1 MERHHP
7 DGDSPSPD
15 REGMSRAQKRKR
27 AVERPSRP
35 KHLRDEEAPSTK
47 EGSNVRDNIRS
58 QQEFTRF
65 YSPTEELA
73 NSITHGLGIV
83 FGIAGLGVLSGF
95 SSRYGDAWHIV
106 SCSIYAA
113 TLILLY
119 TASTLYHAIP
129 WSRAK
134 RIFQVLDH
142 GAIFLLIAGTY
153 TPFTLVPLRGPWGWS
168 LFGLIW
174 GLALLGL
181 VCQFLDIGRN
191 NRFMLALYLIMGWA
205 IVVAIKPL
213 AAGVAKGG
221 LWLLALGGLS
231 YTFGVIFYVGK
242 RIPYHH
248 ALWHLFVLLGSVFH
262 FFAVLL
268 YVVLPR

>member
-1 MERHHP
+1 MPTVEARHEWDRGSRERGGP
-7 DGDSPSPD
+7 GRAPPAKPEAPLGRPLQYALSPRPTQPRSGCADSPHGVRARDD
-15 REGMSRAQKRKR
+15 RAFP
-27 AVERPSRP
+27 VPP
-35 KHLRDEEAPSTK
+35 
-47 EGSNVRDNIRS
+47 
-58 QQEFTRF
+58 
-65 YSPTEELA
+65 
-73 NSITHGLGIV
+73 
-83 FGIAGLGVLSGF
+83 VL
-95 SSRYGDAWHIV
+95 
-106 SCSIYAA
+106 
-113 TLILLY
+113 
-119 TASTLYHAIP
+119 
-129 WSRAK
+129 
-134 RIFQVLDH
+134 
-142 GAIFLLIAGTY
+142 
-153 TPFTLVPLRGPWGWS
+153 PFTLVPLRGPWGWS

-221 LWLLALGGLS
+221 LWLLTLGGLS
-231 YTFGVIFYVGK
+231 YTFGVVFYVGK

-268 YVVLPR
+268 YVVLPQ